1 MKVNRSPLRSIALVL
16 GMAAWLVST
25 PAQAERLSAPLEAAI
40 HLRALGYDRAL
51 TKRIGDNVVIALLY
65 DPSSEASV
73 QATNEIK
80 EAFISL
86 GKKMKV
92 QDRPIVVK
100 TVVYKDSWPS
110 SELSK
115 VAAVYVAPGLET
127 RLSEI
132 RTQASKNSIPTLC
145 GERDLAIQGLAI
157 AVYVK
162 GKSPGLTIN
171 LPSARATGMNL
182 DTRLLSIA
190 EVLK

>member
-1 MKVNRSPLRSIALVL
+1 MKMTRSPLRSIAFVM
-16 GMAAWLVST
+16 GMVAWLIST
-25 PAQAERLSAPLEAAI
+25 PAEAERLSAPLEAAI

-51 TKRIGDNVVIALLY
+51 TKRIGDSVVIALLY
-65 DPSSEASV
+65 DPASDASV

-100 TVVYKDSWPS
+100 SVVYKDSWPS
-110 SELSK
+110 NEVSR
-115 VAAVYVAPGLET
+115 VAAVYVSPGLES
-127 RLSEI
+127 RMSEI
-132 RTQASKNSIPTLC
+132 RTQASKNGIPTLC

-162 GKSPGLTIN
+162 GSSPGLTIN

-182 DTRLLSIA
+182 DTRLLAIA